1 MEFEPNQNNLF
12 SLSSFVL
19 PKWNPALKMC
29 KYVWPDIRP
38 VVWTGEE
45 YRLREAWFTCS
56 RTVPQWCEFEKSRPT
71 SIEQLEK
78 QAVDDGKWR
87 RARWSTLVS
96 HGGEWTYIF
105 QPIGNALV
113 YCYWIS
119 NVVFVNLTTAVA
131 SWTVCT
137 RIFMQDTSL
146 GKPSKTASS
155 LGSWAQS
162 LAGWLSLSFIF
173 RLIMLQF
180 VGPWWLRSY

>member
-1 MEFEPNQNNLF
+1 MW
-12 SLSSFVL
+12 SLNPTSTICFPSVI

-137 RIFMQDTSL
+137 RIFIPL
-146 GKPSKTASS
+146 TANHRK
-155 LGSWAQS
+155 LRHHWAYEHKV
-162 LAGWLSLSFIF
+162 
-173 RLIMLQF
+173 LQAD
-180 VGPWWLRSY
+180 YH